1 MNMHASA
8 TVLTDPLDVA
18 KILFETP
25 GVVNLSDRD
34 EYEVQPDVYS
44 SVYVNLKSLASNYLS
59 RIEVAKA
66 LAVKFDAASVDYV
79 CGMELGGCY
88 FASHVADLFGADL
101 FFYRKGDKKYNIKNC
116 FAGNIPTP
124 GSRVVLIDDVL
135 SSGNTIARAVRELT
149 EIGCTV
155 NVVCIFSYCWDK
167 QIATNLNVP
176 VSSLATA
183 DHLIEYG
190 TTHNLMTNHNTQLI
204 REYIE
209 REENRLVQPQESR
222 N

>member
-1 MNMHASA
+1 MHSASN
-8 TVLTDPLDVA
+8 VPIDPLRIT
-18 KILFETP
+18 KILFDTP

-44 SVYVNLKSLASNYLS
+44 SVYINLKSLASNYLS

-66 LAVKFDAASVDYV
+66 LAAKVDTYDIDYV

-88 FASHVADLFGADL
+88 FASHVADVFGANL
-101 FFYRKGDKKYNIKNC
+101 VLYRKSDKKYNIKNC

-124 GSRVVLIDDVL
+124 RSRVVLIDDVL

-155 NVVCIFSYCWDK
+155 YVVCIFSYCWDE

-176 VSSLATA
+176 ISSLATA
-183 DHLIEYG
+183 NHLIEYG
-190 TTHNLMTNHNTQLI
+190 TAHNLITAHNKQLI
-204 REYIE
+204 KEYVE
-209 REENRLVQPQESR
+209 REENRLVRLQGSR
-222 N
+222 G

>member
-1 MNMHASA
+1 MYSA
-8 TVLTDPLDVA
+8 PNVPIDPLRIA

-44 SVYVNLKSLASNYLS
+44 SVYINLKSLASNYLS

-66 LAVKFDAASVDYV
+66 LATKVDASNVDYV

-88 FASHVADLFGADL
+88 FASNVADVFGANL
-101 FFYRKGDKKYNIKNC
+101 VLYRKSDKKYNIKNC

-124 GSRVVLIDDVL
+124 RSRVVLIDDVL

-155 NVVCIFSYCWDK
+155 YVVCIFSYCWDE

-176 VSSLATA
+176 ISSLATA
-183 DHLIEYG
+183 NHLIEYG
-190 TTHNLMTNHNTQLI
+190 TVHNLMTAHNKQLI
-204 REYIE
+204 KEYVE
-209 REENRLVQPQESR
+209 REENRLVRLQESR
-222 N
+222 G